1 MHWLVLDGQVADDG
15 HVIGDERRKRRA
27 QHLVNSFGLGLN
39 RTDELL
45 GQRDVGLDHVTRGAA
60 DLANLI
66 GHALQVKVDVDN
78 RLQQAEDGGDR
89 RLRGDQVVAHGLQVG
104 AARVNRK
111 RALLGLGGELAVV
124 GHIGLH
130 GIVEGQIDGL
140 IDAQHL
146 VTGLDELTG
155 KQFAHGSLQSVGC
168 GHAARTVNTH
178 RTRSDRLGTS
188 RTDQPKRPVI

>member
-1 MHWLVLDGQVADDG
+1 M
-15 HVIGDERRKRRA
+15 
-27 QHLVNSFGLGLN
+27 
-39 RTDELL
+39 
-45 GQRDVGLDHVTRGAA
+45 TRGAA

-66 GHALQVKVDVDN
+66 GHALQVKVDVDD
-78 RLQQAEDGGDR
+78 RLQQAEVGGDR
-89 RLRGDQVVAHGLQVG
+89 RLRSDQVVAHGLQVG
-104 AARVNRK
+104 AARIDRE
-111 RALLGLGGELAVV
+111 RALLGLGGELAII

-130 GIVEGQIDGL
+130 GVVKRQVYSL
-140 IDAQHL
+140 VDAQHL

>member
-1 MHWLVLDGQVADDG
+1 MHRLVLDGQVADDG
-15 HVIGDERRKRRA
+15 HVVGDERGKRRT
-27 QHLVNSFGLGLN
+27 QHLVNSLGLRLN

-66 GHALQVKVDVDN
+66 GHALQVKVDVDD
-78 RLQQAEDGGDR
+78 RLQQAEVRGDR
-89 RLRGDQVVAHGLQVG
+89 RLRSDQVVAHGLQVG
-104 AARVNRK
+104 AASINRK
-111 RALLGLGGELAVV
+111 RALLGLGGELAIV

-130 GIVEGQIDGL
+130 GVVKGQIDGL
-140 IDAQHL
+140 VDAQHL

-188 RTDQPKRPVI
+188 RADQPKRPVI